1 MKRILFLMVALL
13 AISTGAW
20 ARGGKD
26 ADRKAVEQIVDSY
39 IKTINDGDLELVG
52 KIWTH
57 DPVASFIGPQGRFQ
71 GYEEV
76 RDKLVTSF
84 KNGFS
89 KRNLRKDE
97 LTIVIEGK
105 SAWAEFTWTFDSV
118 NNNGQEHTSRGRETQ
133 IFRKE
138 KDGWKLV
145 HIHYSGL
152 RNN

>member
-1 MKRILFLMVALL
+1 MKKILFLMVALL

-26 ADRKAVEQIVDSY
+26 ADRKDVEQIVDSY

-118 NNNGQEHTSRGRETQ
+118 NNNGQERTSRGRETQ